1 MKIELDNDEGVKER
15 ATKRMGLP
23 ATMGAAEQ
31 GREPSLGNGPLS
43 EERTSEGQ
51 TKLTIL

>member
-1 MKIELDNDEGVKER
+1 MEDREMKIELDNDEGIKEK
-15 ATKRMGLP
+15 ATKRMGL
-23 ATMGAAEQ
+23 

-43 EERTSEGQ
+43 EEGTSEGQ